1 MKALVGAFNQEKAIV
16 GAFSVIVQ
24 PVVKP
29 MDRFAALHFLANPE
43 QQSVTE
49 VIDLKFVGGRCGR
62 DRYTAGYWQPAVQ
75 SSSWE
80 LCSYPETSLMFIM
93 FCSASSP
100 EQLKAAR
107 HIIHRRHCGYF
118 LLDVKQ
124 YPSHRTSSIPSW
136 THLHIFCT
144 ECVIFAVCSVSLWR
158 SGGGPV
164 AQCGARPPYPVVH
177 SWGPQPRPTA
187 HSWASQPHC
196 GNPPEAALFP
206 AKSSWLYHF
215 HLSKQRSMQIRRS

>member
-1 MKALVGAFNQEKAIV
+1 MAAKVGRPPRPSPGQQY
-16 GAFSVIVQ
+16 SQ
-24 PVVKP
+24 
-29 MDRFAALHFLANPE
+29 LSHFLANPE

-49 VIDLKFVGGRCGR
+49 VIDLKFVGGLCGR

-75 SSSWE
+75 SGSWE

-107 HIIHRRHCGYF
+107 HIIHCRHCGYF

-144 ECVIFAVCSVSLWR
+144 ECVIFAVCCCEGRVVAQWPSAAPDLLTQLSTAEARSHGHSSQLSLSASLW
-158 SGGGPV
+158 
-164 AQCGARPPYPVVH
+164 
-177 SWGPQPRPTA
+177 
-187 HSWASQPHC
+187 
-196 GNPPEAALFP
+196 
-206 AKSSWLYHF
+206 KSS
-215 HLSKQRSMQIRRS
+215 RSCIVPS